1 MKECEARRDG
11 ITVPG
16 AEANSNTYSSRL
28 PTSLFASLPRKC
40 RVNVAS
46 SRNNRF
52 SSRAALKSR
61 TTSSLSPQNNHINLF
76 LSRTFPQSRTW
87 IQHHVFTFLFFSIP
101 RYWQPREDWRQA
113 SPTQLEQVIEMNTKS
128 LISHS
133 DENNKTR
140 HERLRL
146 ESFFGSKPRSASAR
160 A

>member
-1 MKECEARRDG
+1 MRSGETGLPFRARKP
-11 ITVPG
+11 ILIPT
-16 AEANSNTYSSRL
+16 RL
-28 PTSLFASLPRKC
+28 DFRPHFFSSLPRKC

-52 SSRAALKSR
+52 SSRATLKSR
-61 TTSSLSPQNNHINLF
+61 TTSSLSPQNNHIYLF
-76 LSRTFPQSRTW
+76 LSRALFPQSRTW

-113 SPTQLEQVIEMNTKS
+113 SPTQLEQVIEINTKS

-133 DENNKTR
+133 DENNKKR
-140 HERLRL
+140 HKRRRL
-146 ESFFGSKPRSASAR
+146 EQFFRSKPRSASAR

>member
-1 MKECEARRDG
+1 MGGGAQSHFPAPLAPPSTPQRPLALPSTPSMKECEARRDG

-76 LSRTFPQSRTW
+76 LSRTYMDPTPCIYIPIFFHPQ
-87 IQHHVFTFLFFSIP
+87 VL
-101 RYWQPREDWRQA
+101 A
-113 SPTQLEQVIEMNTKS
+113 TK
-128 LISHS
+128 
-133 DENNKTR
+133 R
-140 HERLRL
+140 RL
-146 ESFFGSKPRSASAR
+146 ETSKSNTARTSHRDEHKIAHKSFR
-160 A
+160 